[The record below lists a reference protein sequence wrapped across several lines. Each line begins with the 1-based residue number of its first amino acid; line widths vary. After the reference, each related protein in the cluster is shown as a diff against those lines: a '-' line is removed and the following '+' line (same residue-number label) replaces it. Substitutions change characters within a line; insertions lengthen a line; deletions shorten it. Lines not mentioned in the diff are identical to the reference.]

1 MRFLFLVVAL
11 SISCQLFGRDLA
23 HDSLS
28 FQSEKEVEYNA
39 PNDTIAVALQKFSS
53 EKIATLSQDPDFNY
67 KQPPT
72 MAESIWQRL
81 LSWLGQFLNA
91 LFEGATGTDW
101 GRVLVYAA
109 ALVGLVLLVLMI
121 LKVDAFRVFYAGADR
136 GSVTTG
142 VFHENIHEMD
152 FDKLIN
158 DALSRQKYREGIRL
172 IFLHA
177 LKVLTDKQFIYWEAG
192 KTNHDYVEEVSEKDL
207 KSGLNDLSY
216 YFDYAWYG
224 NFPVEESTFRKTQ
237 SLFESLKSKASK

>member
-1 MRFLFLVVAL
+1 MRIFFLVVIL
-11 SISCQLFGRDLA
+11 LTSCQLLGQNLVY
-23 HDSLS
+23 DSLS
-28 FQSEKEVEYNA
+28 IQPEEEVEYNA
-39 PNDTIAVALQKFSS
+39 PNDTTAVTLQKFSS

-67 KQPPT
+67 KQPPS
-72 MAESIWQRL
+72 MAESLWQRL
-81 LSWLGQFLNA
+81 LSWLGQILNA

-109 ALVGLVLLVLMI
+109 ALAGLVLLVLMI

-152 FDKLIN
+152 FDKLIS
-158 DALSRQKYREGIRL
+158 DALSKQKFREGIRL
-172 IFLHA
+172 VFLHA
-177 LKVLTDKQFIYWEAG
+177 LKVLTDNQFIYWEAG
-192 KTNHDYVEEVSEKDL
+192 KTNHDYVQEVSEKEL
-207 KSGLNDLSY
+207 QSGLNDLSY

-237 SLFESLKSKASK
+237 SLFESLKSKATK